1 VALTPLATAA
11 DLSARNITIPA
22 GMDSGTLIDSA
33 TDAVRDAAGCPIV
46 VATST
51 VTLVLDHPCELDLPA
66 GPVSSVATVVIDGV
80 TIPQSVLTDGIWG
93 AGWRKVGDTLYFIG
107 QLIRPPTEATVTYTH
122 GLPTV
127 PADIVDLVCALVAM
141 GAAQDGEYATQSRTQ
156 SVRLGDFSE
165 TYTHPAG
172 TESPSPFAIPDGLR
186 QKLRARFG
194 TAVALVRMH

>member
-1 VALTPLATAA
+1 MALDPLATAA

-22 GMDSGTLIDSA
+22 GMDSATLIASA
-33 TDAVRDAAGCPIV
+33 TDAVRDAAGCPII

-51 VTLVLDHPCELDLPA
+51 VTLPLFDRCQLDLPA
-66 GPVSSVATVVIDGV
+66 GPVASVASVVIDGV
-80 TIPQSVLTDGIWG
+80 TIPQSVLTDGIWST
-93 AGWRKVGDTLYFIG
+93 GWRKVGDALYFKD
-107 QLIRPPTEATVTYTH
+107 QLICPPTEATVTYTH

-141 GAAQDGEYATQSRTQ
+141 GAAQSGEYAAQSRTQ

-172 TESPSPFAIPDGLR
+172 TESPSPVAIPDAVR

-194 TAVALVRMH
+194 TSVAVVRY